1 MNKEYR
7 PPLDKIEDEYKE
19 NILSDDDR
27 MYKIKSIIFNQLDD
41 LDRALLIM
49 YSDDMSMAKTAKKFG
64 VSPATIYSRIVK
76 IRNIIKNKL
85 EV

>member
-7 PPLDKIEDEYKE
+7 PPLNKIEDEYKE

-85 EV
+85 

>member
-41 LDRALLIM
+41 LDRALLIV

-64 VSPATIYSRIVK
+64 VSPATIYSRMVK

-85 EV
+85 

>member
-64 VSPATIYSRIVK
+64 VSPATIYTNIKRIRK
-76 IRNIIKNKL
+76 IISERL
-85 EV
+85 

>member
-41 LDRALLIM
+41 L
-49 YSDDMSMAKTAKKFG
+49 KTAKKFG

-85 EV
+85 

>member
-85 EV
+85 